1 MAKSNLFSSMLQ
13 AALTAATRGNPERER
28 GVPDDGDDEE
38 GDYDEEFDDVDDVD
52 DDELEHAVGEYE
64 AFHWGNSADS
74 IEQVEIPDPPRT
86 LVLIGELE
94 GVIYRTAKGKRKQES
109 WVHFHDER
117 TPPKLAYDPQTGQLY
132 ILGGKYRIT
141 PRGIED

>member
-1 MAKSNLFSSMLQ
+1 MSKANLFSGILQ

-28 GVPDDGDDEE
+28 GFPDDDGDDEE
-38 GDYDEEFDDVDDVD
+38 DYEEFDEDDVDDAVD
-52 DDELEHAVGEYE
+52 EYE
-64 AFHWGNSADS
+64 EFHWGNRADS
-74 IEQVEIPDPPRT
+74 IEQVIIPDAPKT
-86 LVLIGELE
+86 LVLIGDLE

-117 TPPKLAYDPQTGQLY
+117 TPPKLAYDPQTHQLY